1 MPAER
6 PSLEVF
12 ARFAVEAPRKARP
25 ESNESKKIFD
35 KPSPDQEKPV
45 QDSTKSDGGPTHSSG
60 FISWISLV
68 VTGALGFLSVVSVV
82 DLIRWGDPL
91 FSFESLQG
99 WIFGLDT
106 ELGSDPDH
114 TLYPLIVLAVAGII
128 FAWITRKLRKKRV
141 VPYRYWMPVVS
152 AFLLGFQVLPLGFS
166 EPIYTEEPSYHET
179 LYSFGLAALFAMAA
193 YFFFRP
199 RSGE

>member
-1 MPAER
+1 MWRA
-6 PSLEVF
+6 LTGV
-12 ARFAVEAPRKARP
+12 A
-25 ESNESKKIFD
+25 IM
-35 KPSPDQEKPV
+35 
-45 QDSTKSDGGPTHSSG
+45 
-60 FISWISLV
+60 IL
-68 VTGALGFLSVVSVV
+68 GALLVG
-82 DLIRWGDPL
+82 LIWLTSNVLGY
-91 FSFESLQG
+91 LQPV
-99 WIFGLDT
+99 FV
-106 ELGSDPDH
+106 P
-114 TLYPLIVLAVAGII
+114 LAVAGII